1 MAPRARR
8 RTRCAAALVAV
19 VVGIATASCGGSG
32 SGDGGGGAGASAS
45 GPDDR
50 TVAIVADSEIP
61 EEVAELVADA
71 EGIEVLAASSADGA
85 TMAEL
90 DPVVERARADD
101 PDVLVYAGG
110 TNDLPAGPTQMLDG
124 LTGRLRSY
132 AAERCVVVA
141 VPIFR
146 FRGTTDAE
154 IEAETAG
161 TRVLEDAVADAGA
174 RPVSYLDVALE
185 MRAAG
190 EDFFGAG
197 ELGDL
202 HPGAAAYPRLAA
214 ALADAVRACPGG

>member
-1 MAPRARR
+1 VVLAGALL
-8 RTRCAAALVAV
+8 AAC
-19 VVGIATASCGGSG
+19 SGSG
-32 SGDGGGGAGASAS
+32 SGDGSSSGEGATTTGALVDD
-45 GPDDR
+45 GPGR

-61 EEVAELVADA
+61 DEVAALLAEAD
-71 EGIEVLAASSADGA
+71 GVRVLSASSADGS

-90 DPVVERARADD
+90 DPTVDDALAAD
-101 PDVLVYAGG
+101 PEVLVYAGG
-110 TNDLPAGPTQMLDG
+110 TNDLPAGPTVMLDG

-132 AAERCVVVA
+132 AAERCVVVG

-161 TRVLEDAVADAGA
+161 TRILEDAVDETGA
-174 RPVSYLDVALE
+174 VAVSYLDLALE

-190 EDFFGAG
+190 EDFFAEG

-202 HPGAAAYPRLAA
+202 HPGPAAHPRIAA
-214 ALADAVRACPGG
+214 ALATAVRACPEG